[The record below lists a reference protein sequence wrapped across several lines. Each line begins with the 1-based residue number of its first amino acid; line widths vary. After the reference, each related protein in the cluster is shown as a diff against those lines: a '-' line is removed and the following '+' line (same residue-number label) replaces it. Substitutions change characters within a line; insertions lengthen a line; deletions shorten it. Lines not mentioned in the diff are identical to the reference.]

1 MKKPDSL
8 RAKFVTAF
16 PELATDP
23 NRLRMWIEEGAP
35 QCWSPDTD
43 LSFTLNYKL
52 TVVIE
57 QWSRPVTLIFVAL
70 IDWLRVH
77 QPELV
82 TPSTDRNAIRF
93 EADVLD
99 NETSDLSFDIELDER
114 VRVTRQP
121 NGQIDIQPLDEPD
134 PMMPDTAPILPSVPL
149 LGQVS
154 VDGQVIWPDDQP

>member
-1 MKKPDSL
+1 MKKANSL

-16 PELATDP
+16 PELANDP
-23 NRLRMWIEEGAP
+23 NRLRMWIEEGSP
-35 QCWSPDTD
+35 QCWSPDTG

-57 QWSRPVTLIFVAL
+57 QWTRPTTLIFAVL

-82 TPSTDRNAIRF
+82 TPSTAANAIRF

-99 NETSDLSFDIELDER
+99 NEAADLSFDLDLDER
-114 VRVTRQP
+114 VRVIRQES
-121 NGQIDIQPLDEPD
+121 GQIDIQALDEPD
-134 PMMPDTAPILPSVPL
+134 PMLPDTAPILPSVPL
-149 LGQVS
+149 LGEVS
-154 VDGQVIWPDDQP
+154 VDGQVIYPDDLP